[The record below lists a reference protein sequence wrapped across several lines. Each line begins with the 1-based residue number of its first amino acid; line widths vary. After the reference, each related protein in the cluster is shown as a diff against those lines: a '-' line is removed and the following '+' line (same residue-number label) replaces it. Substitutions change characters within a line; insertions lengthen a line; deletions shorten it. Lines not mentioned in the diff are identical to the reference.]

1 MADWSRE
8 FDDPIPLPGDRQL
21 VTLRDAAD
29 YAMQLSKSEQDSEE
43 WQTAV
48 ACLIGT
54 AEGRDFAKTSI
65 GDGGSWRGIDDGR
78 AQPISGKA
86 G

>member
-1 MADWSRE
+1 MADWSRA
-8 FDDPIPLPGDRQL
+8 FDDPIPLPRGRHL
-21 VTLRDAAD
+21 VTLQDAAG
-29 YAMQLSKSEQDSEE
+29 YIMKLPKAEQDLEQ